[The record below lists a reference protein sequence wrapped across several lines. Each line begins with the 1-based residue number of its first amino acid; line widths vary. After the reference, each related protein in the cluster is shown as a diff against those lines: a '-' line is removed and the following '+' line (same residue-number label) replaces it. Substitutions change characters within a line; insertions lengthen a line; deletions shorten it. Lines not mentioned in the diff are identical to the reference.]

1 MITIVAKCIIKKDKV
16 EEFKKLAEELVKESK
31 KEAGCI
37 SYDLFEDIKKPNVLT
52 FIEEWK
58 DMDAIEEHNNTAH
71 FTSIVPKF
79 DELREDST
87 VNLYQKAAMLC

>member
-1 MITIVAKCIIKKDKV
+1 MITIVAKSIIKEGKV
-16 EEFKKLAEELVKESK
+16 EEFKKLAEELVRESK

-37 SYDLFEDIKKPNVLT
+37 SYDLFEDINESNILT

-58 DMDAIEEHNNTAH
+58 DMDAIEAHNNTAH

-79 DELREDST
+79 GELREESL
-87 VNLYQKAAMLC
+87 VNMYKRV

>member
-1 MITIVAKCIIKKDKV
+1 MITIVAKCIIKKDKI

-31 KEAGCI
+31 NEAGCI
-37 SYDLFEDIKKPNVLT
+37 SYGLFEDIKEATVLT

-79 DELREDST
+79 DELRENSD
-87 VNLYQKAAMLC
+87 VNLYKRV